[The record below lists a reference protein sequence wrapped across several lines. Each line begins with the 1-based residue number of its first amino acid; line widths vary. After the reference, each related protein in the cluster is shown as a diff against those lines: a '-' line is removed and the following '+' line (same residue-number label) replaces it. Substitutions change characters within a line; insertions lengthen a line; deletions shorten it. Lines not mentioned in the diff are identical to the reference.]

1 MYPPNDRFSIQTKG
15 SPVQNPLP
23 IRSLYTVPTPKA
35 EIERAPLQVD
45 AIVDNTKHYQDD
57 LQKLGLKIKQ
67 HEDHIKFLRTQKNIL
82 EDSIL
87 DMQVTIGKYHTS
99 TESVT
104 ENVDAQIEEG
114 TSEYLN
120 QGKSAAGLICQLKAG
135 HEIQVSQSPLV
146 KDVLGIVATLGK
158 VDDENLGR
166 LLAEYLGKEAMM
178 ALVCKTSDG
187 VKAMESSDIEGV
199 INRNSGLHEI
209 GSSIGRTLEGG
220 FRVICLNDLRP
231 YVGEFVSNDPQ
242 RRLDLLKP
250 KLPGGEIPHGFIG
263 YAVNL
268 VHIDHHHLFCV
279 TSSGHGLRET
289 LFYHL
294 FSHLQVY
301 GSREDMQQALPFISS
316 GAVSLDGGIIRSPG
330 VFNLGSRE
338 EAQVK
343 FPRISGKSSLPE
355 NYYEIENIL
364 KSKKWNKERLLD
376 DMRREQSLLD
386 QAKFNFEIKKKEF
399 VRFLA
404 QSSQYAPAQQYHH
417 QQQYHQQQSPAGRER
432 STPR

>member
-15 SPVQNPLP
+15 LPIQNPLP
-23 IRSLYTVPTPKA
+23 IRSLYTVATPKA
-35 EIERAPLQVD
+35 EIERAPSQVE
-45 AIVDNTKHYQDD
+45 AVVDSTKNYQDD
-57 LQKLGLKIKQ
+57 LQKLGLRIKQ
-67 HEDHIKFLRTQKNIL
+67 HEDHIKFLRTQKNVL

-87 DMQVTIGKYHTS
+87 DMQVAIGKYHTS

-104 ENVDAQIEEG
+104 EKVDAQIEEG

-120 QGKSAAGLICQLKAG
+120 QGKSAAGIICQLKAC
-135 HEIQVSQSPLV
+135 HEIQVSHSPLV

-178 ALVCKTSDG
+178 ALVCKTFDG
-187 VKAMESSDIEGV
+187 VKAMESYDKEGV
-199 INRNSGLHEI
+199 INRNSGLYGI

-220 FRVICLNDLRP
+220 FRVICLSDLRP
-231 YVGEFVSNDPQ
+231 YVGEFVTDDPQ

-250 KLPGGEIPHGFIG
+250 KMPGGEIPRGFIG

-268 VHIDHHHLFCV
+268 VHIDDHNLFCV

-301 GSREDMQQALPFISS
+301 RSREDMQQALPFLSN

-330 VFNLGSRE
+330 VFDLGSRE
-338 EAQVK
+338 EAPVK
-343 FPRISGKSSLPE
+343 FPRISGKLSLPE

-364 KSKKWNKERLLD
+364 KSKKWNQERLLD

-404 QSSQYAPAQQYHH
+404 QSSQYAPAQHH
-417 QQQYHQQQSPAGRER
+417 HYQQQSPAGQRL
-432 STPR
+432 TPR